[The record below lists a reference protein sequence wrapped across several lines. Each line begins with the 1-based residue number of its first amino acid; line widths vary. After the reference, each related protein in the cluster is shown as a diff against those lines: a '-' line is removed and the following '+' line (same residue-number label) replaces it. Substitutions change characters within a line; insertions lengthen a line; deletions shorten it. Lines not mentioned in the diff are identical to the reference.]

1 MSVYARPQRFLHWL
15 MALLIGC
22 TLLAGLTLG
31 LLGFQGVTD
40 LFGASGRDVIY
51 EYHKTGGLLILALMI
66 VRLNVRRRYG
76 KPPYDPPI
84 KAWEVKLST
93 AVQHALYAALFVMPL
108 AGWLATD
115 ALDYPV
121 EFFAWN
127 LPQFI
132 PKSEGLGHFLYD
144 VHEIVGWLIV
154 VLLGL
159 HIGGAMK
166 HLVIERDH
174 VFGRIWPP
182 L

>member
-1 MSVYARPQRFLHWL
+1 MTVYARPQRFLHWL
-15 MALLIGC
+15 MALLIGG

-31 LLGFQGVTD
+31 LLGFEGVTD
-40 LFGASGRDVIY
+40 MFGAAGRDTIY
-51 EYHKTGGLLILALMI
+51 EYHKTGGLLILALMV
-66 VRLNVRRRYG
+66 VRLSVRRRYG

-93 AVQHALYAALFVMPL
+93 AVQHLLYVALFLMPL
-108 AGWLATD
+108 VGWIATD

-121 EFFAWN
+121 EFFAWD
-127 LPQFI
+127 LPQLI
-132 PKSEGLGHFLYD
+132 PKAEGLGVFLYG
-144 VHEIVGWLIV
+144 VHEWLGWAIV

-182 L
+182 F